1 MQECEAARA
10 KRVTPCSLYGR
21 LTGEAGYVSDVQEQR
36 EPCRDKEA
44 ERREWVA
51 QKVPR
56 RMTRQEVAMAMEG
69 RVEEEGVA
77 RAMGGLLGVL
87 MRHARAATVARS
99 KCQQMAVFS
108 AVRGLAQSAH
118 GLPVPS
124 GSTPPAASKSA
135 RRRACFFASA
145 ISLPFLLACKLEC
158 SARGSYG
165 STVICA

>member
-1 MQECEAARA
+1 MKWGTGEETWEPGWSLLYGRAGRIVQECEAARA

-21 LTGEAGYVSDVQEQR
+21 LTGEAGYVGDVQEQR

-44 ERREWVA
+44 ERRGWVA

-87 MRHARAATVARS
+87 VRHARAATRREG
-99 KCQQMAVFS
+99 KQ
-108 AVRGLAQSAH
+108 
-118 GLPVPS
+118 
-124 GSTPPAASKSA
+124 
-135 RRRACFFASA
+135 RRACLSCTGKAQ
-145 ISLPFLLACKLEC
+145 ACRTP
-158 SARGSYG
+158 SPTGRRS
-165 STVICA
+165 